1 MLPTRHVV
9 LASGSARRL
18 QILQTIGIDPIVVA
32 TRTPEKEDGAS
43 PHDLVLANAKAKAG
57 AVSGS
62 FIDSIIIGADTL
74 VVAEGKI
81 LGKPADIN
89 QARQM
94 LQTLSGKEHE
104 VYTAICMIDTK
115 EKKTV
120 SGFRKT
126 KVLFSALSDQEI
138 DNYIATGEPLDK
150 AGAYGIQGAGGLF
163 VEHIEGD
170 YGTVVGLSLPLLKS
184 LANELALEPSNRAY

>member
-1 MLPTRHVV
+1 LLTRQVV
-9 LASGSARRL
+9 LASASARRL

-32 TRTPEKEDGAS
+32 TRTPEKEGGAS
-43 PHDLVLANAKAKAG
+43 PQDLVLANAKAKAD
-57 AVSGS
+57 AVSDR

-74 VVAEGKI
+74 VVSDGKI
-81 LGKPADIN
+81 LGKPADMD

-115 EKKTV
+115 EKKTAL
-120 SGFRKT
+120 GFRKT
-126 KVLFSALSDQEI
+126 KVYFSVLSDQEI

-184 LANELALEPSNRAY
+184 LANKLGWNL